1 MKKKILALLLTAA
14 LCLSLAVPCFAASLS
29 ESEVLSRKRA
39 YYPFINESIKKLYE
53 IRPETKNS
61 KIDRIFVNSNNDY
74 PTSDIIESKRSDFS
88 ESTLPVSIFLQL
100 TYEGQEYIFI
110 NALSNDDDEYEIG
123 QYSHSLFADVYSR
136 DVTKSYATLIDVA
149 SGSDTYLKEKIGDGI
164 YIFNSAS
171 GDRYLLDIDL
181 NDYQSCGYSISDPD
195 CSKPIVN
202 SST

>member
-1 MKKKILALLLTAA
+1 MKKKILALLLMVT

-61 KIDRIFVNSNNDY
+61 KIDRIFANSNNDY

-110 NALSNDDDEYEIG
+110 NALSNDDDG
-123 QYSHSLFADVYSR
+123 LA
-136 DVTKSYATLIDVA
+136 YA
-149 SGSDTYLKEKIGDGI
+149 I
-164 YIFNSAS
+164 YNI
-171 GDRYLLDIDL
+171 L
-181 NDYQSCGYSISDPD
+181 NI
-195 CSKPIVN
+195 
-202 SST
+202 